1 MDCSPPGSSVHGI
14 FQARTLQ
21 WVAIPFSRGSSH
33 PRDQTRASWV
43 TGTFFTIRVT
53 RESLVWLLTSY
64 CYNLWLVELVS
75 IMGKETENF
84 SFYLRRVNIFVSRG
98 QESYFS
104 GNSCFI
110 VVDDIS
116 TRFII
121 HLCLEISPA
130 TMCNITLF
138 IFLCCLNKEPQ
149 TLELEP
155 TWVYYLEFS
164 RLAVT
169 QVGSLLMV
177 SRA

>member
-21 WVAIPFSRGSSH
+21 WVAIPFSRGPSQ
-33 PRDQTRASWV
+33 PRDRTWASYV
-43 TGTFFTIRVT
+43 TGPFFTMGVT
-53 RESLVWLLTSY
+53 REALVWLLTSY
-64 CYNLWLVELVS
+64 CYNSWLVELVC

-84 SFYLRRVNIFVSRG
+84 SFYLRRVNIFVSCG

-110 VVDDIS
+110 VVDYIL
-116 TRFII
+116 TRFLI

-130 TMCNITLF
+130 IMCNITLF
-138 IFLCCLNKEPQ
+138 IFLCWLNKEPQ

-164 RLAVT
+164 KLPVT

-177 SRA
+177 SWA